1 MNPTPRA
8 VLLFAAGVPL
18 TLTLVVAQ
26 PGLWALAVAYALIVL
41 TAILIDALL
50 AAPLRAI
57 AVAPQIPSTA
67 AIGERVPLAFD
78 FPAPR
83 GTRSVPFDLVVDWRG
98 ALEAVR
104 TGAVTLAP
112 GLTARATMALKPLR
126 RGQIHVDALWV
137 SWRGPLGLAR
147 FVKRVGLGAV
157 IDILPNVRGVQNA
170 ALQFFA
176 HDAIYGVKAQRQRG
190 EGSEFEALREYTPG
204 ADPRQIDWKRSARHR
219 KLLVKQFD
227 TERNHPVVLAYDS
240 GHLMIEPID
249 DMPRLDH
256 AVNAGLLL
264 SWISLRAGDL
274 VGVFS
279 FDARVRHYRPP
290 IRGLANFSHIQRAAA
305 GIAYHTEETNFTLAL
320 ADLETRLKRRSLIIL
335 FTEFVDTIAA
345 ELLLE
350 GLGRL
355 ASRHVVVLVTLR
367 DPALRAIA
375 DRRPDSFSVVAEA
388 VISGNFQRERQTVLE
403 RMERMGLHCLDVAAG
418 ELSMA
423 LINRYLMIKQ
433 RGLL

>member
-8 VLLFAAGVPL
+8 VLLFAVGVPL
-18 TLTLVVAQ
+18 TLTLVVAA
-26 PGLWALAVAYALIVL
+26 PGLWTLAIAYALIVL

-50 AAPLRAI
+50 GAPMRDIAI
-57 AVAPQIPSTA
+57 APQIPPSA
-67 AIGERVPLAFD
+67 AIGESFALAFD
-78 FPAPR
+78 FAAR
-83 GTRSVPFDLVVDWRG
+83 QAARNVRLDLLVDWRG
-98 ALEAVR
+98 ALEAGR
-104 TGAVTLAP
+104 GQTVTLAP
-112 GLTARATMALKPLR
+112 GLAARATMALRPLR

-147 FVKRVGLGAV
+147 FVRRVALGAV
-157 IDILPNVRGVQNA
+157 IDILPNVRGVHNA

-176 HDAIYGVKAQRQRG
+176 NDAIYGVKAQRQRG

-227 TERNHPVVLAYDS
+227 TERNHPIVLAYDS
-240 GHLMIEPID
+240 GHLMIEPLD
-249 DMPRLDH
+249 DLPRLDH

-264 SWISLRAGDL
+264 SWIGLRAGDL

-279 FDARVRHYRPP
+279 FDARVRLYRPP
-290 IRGLANFSHIQRAAA
+290 IRGLANFGQIQRAAA
-305 GIAYHTEETNFTLAL
+305 GNAYQTEETNFTLAL
-320 ADLETRLKRRSLIIL
+320 ADLETRLKRRSLVIL

-367 DPALRAIA
+367 DPALRALT
-375 DRRPDSFSVVAEA
+375 DRRPDAFSVVAEA

-403 RMERMGLHCLDVAAG
+403 RMERMGLHCLDVSAG
-418 ELSMA
+418 ELSIA
-423 LINRYLMIKQ
+423 LINRYLAIKQ
-433 RGLL
+433 RGLI